1 MRQVIVENTVINF
14 TFDEPAR
21 YLGFTADGIVNE
33 IASRRPSLH
42 IVPIANA
49 RKKKTGRLSVDTQWT
64 DVDDRLVR

>member
-1 MRQVIVENTVINF
+1 MRQIIVENTVINF

-42 IVPIANA
+42 IVPSPTPA
-49 RKKKTGRLSVDTQWT
+49 RRRRVDSPSIPSGLKLTIVW
-64 DVDDRLVR
+64 